1 MVSNVLGAVA
11 ELKSASAPTAIEAA
25 APQQHEAQMLTV
37 KSDVKSAVL
46 PAFTSHKDWL
56 NWHPHDDDIAQAVRE
71 APAAPVAPLQHKAE
85 MVAVKSATDSKQDN
99 QVTSGGNRYMVDI
112 GKDSAPAPEE
122 KKPKRLNALSS
133 FIWNDDSQKS
143 QVAASA
149 PHASMSQKNAYLSSL
164 GVPAVATKMQDQTET
179 ENTLTRWASVQWS
192 DTDALKTS
200 SSEPKTP
207 KKAVPVAAVAETA
220 HVDIHNWLNWHPHD
234 DDIAEEDQEAPAAP
248 QRHKAEMVS
257 VKSAT
262 DSKQDHQ
269 LVTGNLNRYMVDL
282 GRVTTAA
289 PQEAKPK
296 KLNALASFS
305 WSDNA
310 PKPQVAD
317 PAPKASMS
325 QKNTYLGSLGV
336 PAAATKKQG
345 EPDSTN
351 ALTSFSWNDNSDS
364 SVEKTQTN
372 VAPQTHE
379 IAAVTMNSYSNWMN
393 WHPHDD
399 DIAQAV
405 RDAPA
410 APPQHMAEMV
420 AIKSTVKT
428 AAESEQQIENFLIT
442 KKFLAAQ
449 SEEAKAAAE
458 PKPVSD
464 SNGNPYLADLGQAIA
479 GDPEIPAPKRLNAL
493 ASFSWSGAPKP
504 NTYSAP
510 KSAQ

>member
-179 ENTLTRWASVQWS
+179 ENT
-192 DTDALKTS
+192 
-200 SSEPKTP
+200 
-207 KKAVPVAAVAETA
+207 

-234 DDIAEEDQEAPAAP
+234 DDISEEDQEAPAAP

-296 KLNALASFS
+296 KLNA
-305 WSDNA
+305 
-310 PKPQVAD
+310 P
-317 PAPKASMS
+317 
-325 QKNTYLGSLGV
+325 
-336 PAAATKKQG
+336 
-345 EPDSTN
+345 
-351 ALTSFSWNDNSDS
+351 
-364 SVEKTQTN
+364 
-372 VAPQTHE
+372 
-379 IAAVTMNSYSNWMN
+379 
-393 WHPHDD
+393 
-399 DIAQAV
+399 
-405 RDAPA
+405 
-410 APPQHMAEMV
+410 
-420 AIKSTVKT
+420 
-428 AAESEQQIENFLIT
+428 
-442 KKFLAAQ
+442 
-449 SEEAKAAAE
+449 
-458 PKPVSD
+458 
-464 SNGNPYLADLGQAIA
+464 
-479 GDPEIPAPKRLNAL
+479 
-493 ASFSWSGAPKP
+493 
-504 NTYSAP
+504 
-510 KSAQ
+510 